1 MQLPRGGTA
10 HLREQH
16 CLTCIREA
24 KPLHPIQLHSH
35 WCSPPA
41 WNTTKAGLQQQQDMV
56 GELLGTG
63 GCTGAM
69 LRADNLV
76 LVLVITS

>member
-1 MQLPRGGTA
+1 MHQGGKTTA
-10 HLREQH
+10 
-16 CLTCIREA
+16 
-24 KPLHPIQLHSH
+24 PIQLHSH

-56 GELLGTG
+56 EELLGTG

-69 LRADNLV
+69 LRAGNLV
-76 LVLVITS
+76 LVLVITSRIHGVLFPRLQP